1 MIVKPPETLE
11 ELLSI
16 RETIQNMIDNRYSN
30 VAMVKDMMERR
41 NKIDILIEAKKKET
55 SNSAE

>member
-1 MIVKPPETLE
+1 VIVKPPETLE